1 MFRSSA
7 MAILASLVI
16 CVMAKPTRGQSPQ
29 VYPPGTYHGYYH
41 GPYPN
46 YFLRRTPY
54 ESRVG
59 PAQSYRGPEYY
70 LPPYGP
76 AYEYSEPTYSPG
88 PTERVSPFPYGFAGR
103 AARQVPEVEASPGYF
118 PTDNRARVRV
128 RVPQDATVWFGGA
141 KTQSTGLVR
150 DYQSP
155 GLTRGDVYTY
165 TIRATWRENGREVT
179 QSQAV
184 DVRAGMQYD
193 VVFPVRASTSSPHA
207 GAPDR

>member
-1 MFRSSA
+1 MIRNA
-7 MAILASLVI
+7 IMAVSGLLALCFIVD
-16 CVMAKPTRGQSPQ
+16 AQSPAPQ

-41 GPYPN
+41 EPYPN

-70 LPPYGP
+70 LPPYRP

-103 AARQVPEVEASPGYF
+103 DPTQVPEVGPSPAYF

-128 RVPQDATVWFGGA
+128 LVPADATVWFDGA
-141 KTQSTGLVR
+141 KTQSTGSVR
-150 DYQSP
+150 VYQSP
-155 GLTRGDVYTY
+155 RLSAGDVYTY
-165 TIRATWRENGREVT
+165 TIRATWRGNGREVT

-184 DVRAGMQYD
+184 DVRAGTQSD
-193 VVFPVRASTSSPHA
+193 VVFPRRASSPSPP
-207 GAPDR
+207 GGGPDR